1 MAASLQVIA
10 LAAFVL
16 AILTAAVVK
25 GSRLPQPLTTTKAN
39 PTKAAM
45 YAVAVAPVCAAIS
58 YAAFQLLK
66 HVADRVTDGTF
77 KRPSFV
83 VVVLLFS
90 SVILPWFVG
99 AYFAFVVARARN
111 ILLRVIGAL
120 ELAVCLCFALF
131 YLFAVT
137 VGFR

>member
-1 MAASLQVIA
+1 MAVPLQEIA

-16 AILTAAVVK
+16 AVLTAAVVK
-25 GSRLPQPLTTTKAN
+25 GSRAPQPLT
-39 PTKAAM
+39 PTKAAPTKTAM
-45 YAVAVAPVCAAIS
+45 YAVAVAPICAAIS

-66 HVADRVTDGTF
+66 HVGDRVTYGAP
-77 KRPSFV
+77 KKPSFV

-99 AYFAFVVARARN
+99 AYFALAVARARN
-111 ILLRVIGAL
+111 VLLRVIGAL
-120 ELAVCLCFALF
+120 EFAVCLCFGLF